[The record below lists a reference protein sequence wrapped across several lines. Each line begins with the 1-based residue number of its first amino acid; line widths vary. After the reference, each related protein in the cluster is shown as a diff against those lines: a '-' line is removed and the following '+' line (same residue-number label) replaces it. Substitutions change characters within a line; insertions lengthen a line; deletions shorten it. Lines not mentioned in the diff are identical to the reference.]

1 MEEVKCKFCQKSF
14 LPNRLGMKF
23 CRPKCRDDF
32 KNRKRAFEKRAT
44 EREDELKKVKDELI
58 KAKQEEEVYHGE
70 KADFDKETEKLRKQE
85 ASSER
90 IFRQLDSLT
99 REQRYE
105 QLWKDDLRK
114 LEPCLEKTNFE
125 IFYKIGDEQFIN
137 SRLKEYEKFKVDTK
151 AYFKRKRLKRFLTY
165 PIFNEDPK
173 LKKITDQI
181 ENLEQRISE
190 LERKEVFLDVPKKG
204 SSNSLTKESIGT
216 QQGSSE
222 HVSTMK
228 KYSAQEVLKMKFDT
242 FTISSELGEFL
253 GNLDRNM
260 LAFALTGDAGAG
272 KSYFSYQ
279 LTKLF
284 VDNNFRVA
292 YFSFEEG
299 LGQITK
305 DKFIQYGIESK
316 VDLITGAT
324 YEEVDQESE
333 LYDVIIIDS
342 FSKLNRKASDY
353 DLLRQRHPKNI
364 FVVIFQKTTGKTIR
378 GGSAITFDSSAIIN
392 VTAIKDENNIVKDR
406 LAKMKKSRYGT
417 TGWVYSITEEKIE
430 IRS

>member
-114 LEPCLEKTNFE
+114 LEPSLEKTNLE
-125 IFYKIGDEQFIN
+125 IFCKIGDEQFIN
-137 SRLKEYEKFKVDTK
+137 SRLSEYEKFKEDTK
-151 AYFKRKRLKRFLTY
+151 AYFKRLRLKRFLTY
-165 PIFNEDPK
+165 PIFGEDPK

-190 LERKEVFLDVPKKG
+190 LERKEVFLDVPKKA
-204 SSNSLTKESIGT
+204 SSNS
-216 QQGSSE
+216 
-222 HVSTMK
+222 
-228 KYSAQEVLKMKFDT
+228 
-242 FTISSELGEFL
+242 
-253 GNLDRNM
+253 
-260 LAFALTGDAGAG
+260 
-272 KSYFSYQ
+272 
-279 LTKLF
+279 
-284 VDNNFRVA
+284 
-292 YFSFEEG
+292 
-299 LGQITK
+299 
-305 DKFIQYGIESK
+305 
-316 VDLITGAT
+316 
-324 YEEVDQESE
+324 
-333 LYDVIIIDS
+333 
-342 FSKLNRKASDY
+342 
-353 DLLRQRHPKNI
+353 
-364 FVVIFQKTTGKTIR
+364 
-378 GGSAITFDSSAIIN
+378 
-392 VTAIKDENNIVKDR
+392 
-406 LAKMKKSRYGT
+406 
-417 TGWVYSITEEKIE
+417 
-430 IRS
+430 